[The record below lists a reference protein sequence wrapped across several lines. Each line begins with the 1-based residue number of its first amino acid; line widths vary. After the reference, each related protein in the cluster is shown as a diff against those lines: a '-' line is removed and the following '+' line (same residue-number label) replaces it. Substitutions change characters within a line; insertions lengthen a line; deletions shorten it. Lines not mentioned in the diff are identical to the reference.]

1 MKPLGVNRVIMV
13 VKDLDKSVD
22 LYTRL
27 LGCVFEDQSEAAEPH
42 GVKVALSWD
51 GGIEM
56 CTPLPGRD
64 SLIKTFLEQH
74 GEGLMGVIFS
84 VDDVEEGRERAEK
97 LGIEILG
104 EIEFDQDQIKRFH
117 KDRFRKYKEYALNPA
132 QTCGVFMELA
142 QIDQK

>member
-13 VKDLDKSVD
+13 VEDLDKAVD
-22 LYTRL
+22 LYSSL
-27 LGCVFEDQSEAAEPH
+27 LGCTFEDQSEASEPH
-42 GVKVALSWD
+42 GVRVALSWD

-64 SLIKTFLEQH
+64 SLIKTFLEER

-84 VDDVEEGRERAEK
+84 VDNVEEGHERAEM
-97 LGIEILG
+97 LGIEVLG
-104 EIEFDQDQIKRFH
+104 AIEFDQDQIKRFH
-117 KDRFRKYKEYALNPA
+117 HDRFRKYKEYALNPA

-142 QIDQK
+142 QIEPR